1 MAVRI
6 ERSECECEHLSQ
18 TPDAFNLYLVI
29 KFRYAWTSENE
40 YNFYIFSARNVN
52 SKKPSATSWRL
63 PSLAILYV
71 ELIRLHSS
79 ESSIFSTNF
88 WNLWNFVFIVWQSDS
103 WTQTLTERIFLQVI
117 TMAAF
122 QVCIHVTSIDP
133 TYNPVFI
140 STVSNFI
147 GNNVKLFAIAMEMN
161 ASIRI
166 NC

>member
-1 MAVRI
+1 
-6 ERSECECEHLSQ
+6 
-18 TPDAFNLYLVI
+18 
-29 KFRYAWTSENE
+29 
-40 YNFYIFSARNVN
+40 
-52 SKKPSATSWRL
+52 
-63 PSLAILYV
+63 
-71 ELIRLHSS
+71 
-79 ESSIFSTNF
+79 
-88 WNLWNFVFIVWQSDS
+88 
-103 WTQTLTERIFLQVI
+103 
-117 TMAAF
+117 MAAF